1 VVGSGQG
8 VSTDILEAGAHAY
21 VRALSSAV
29 RRRATLAATTEDGVG
44 EPEVV
49 RAP

>member
-1 VVGSGQG
+1 
-8 VSTDILEAGAHAY
+8 
-21 VRALSSAV
+21 V
-29 RRRATLAATTEDGVG
+29 RRRATLAATTENGVG